1 MAVGMVWVR
10 PGKLPAK
17 IMKWRGA
24 AEQFTYPS
32 WGAKVQFDHILLG
45 DSAITVARQLEF
57 VRGMVS
63 VSDHLPLGIEIS
75 E

>member
-1 MAVGMVWVR
+1 
-10 PGKLPAK
+10 
-17 IMKWRGA
+17 MKWRGA

-45 DSAITVARQLEF
+45 DSEIAVKRELEF
-57 VRGMVS
+57 ARGVVS

-75 E
+75 D